1 MNLRFFVAVDKRF
14 EYTCTKGKPYSGTS
28 GKAWKRKT
36 KKYLEERLYC

>member
-1 MNLRFFVAVDKRF
+1 MEVDRARTA
-14 EYTCTKGKPYSGTS
+14 EAETQHHWAIPTVESS